1 LSNAVNRHK
10 FIFLGLR
17 EDPLLEPLPNLPV
30 EEDTSTGPRRKRT
43 RRGNPRQAQKQ
54 KERED
59 GVQHLVSH
67 ER

>member
-1 LSNAVNRHK
+1 LHLSNAVNRHK

-43 RRGNPRQAQKQ
+43 RRGNSRQAQK
-54 KERED
+54 
-59 GVQHLVSH
+59 
-67 ER
+67 